1 LSFNYYLIIFINT
14 VKVQYFKRFNPKR
27 RIEKKLNLI
36 YDHQKITS
44 YTGLIT
50 WTHNMEKMNEDD

>member
-1 LSFNYYLIIFINT
+1 MNT
-14 VKVQYFKRFNPKR
+14 VKVQYFRRFNPKR

-36 YDHQKITS
+36 YDHQKITI
-44 YTGLIT
+44 YTELIT